1 MVSRYTFRIL
11 DSNGRIAEEVAIL
24 CDDDFAAL
32 DRAAMLAA
40 GRSVEIWCGAQLLTH
55 RRADGEAALDA
66 LNRPRTRAAMT
77 VRS

>member
-1 MVSRYTFRIL
+1 MSRYTFRIL
-11 DSNGRIAEEVAIL
+11 DSNGRMAEEMALL

-32 DRAAMLAA
+32 DRAALLAA

-66 LNRPRTRAAMT
+66 LSRPQTWAAMT
-77 VRS
+77 ARS

>member
-1 MVSRYTFRIL
+1 MSRYTFRIL
-11 DSNGRIAEEVAIL
+11 DGNGRMAEEMAIL

-32 DRAAMLAA
+32 DRAALMAA
-40 GRSVEIWCGAQLLTH
+40 GRSVEIWCGALLLTH

-66 LNRPRTRAAMT
+66 LNWPQTRAAMA